1 MSIATLTKRQREAV
15 ELGDGAHLVTA
26 PPGSG
31 KTEVLVQR
39 VIHLL
44 EQSPKE
50 LFCILAL
57 TYTVRAA
64 NELEERV
71 QQIVPE
77 RNQWRVQATT
87 FHSFALNLL
96 NNYGKPVG
104 LKHPITV
111 VSNVEDKRLIL
122 TPALEDIIGSL
133 DSVDY
138 DQWKS
143 LFDTIASQKIN
154 LIPPERAGED
164 LVLNNRVPL
173 CEAYDAYELSLINA
187 RCVDYEG
194 MVYQAVR
201 LLRVDPWV
209 ASHVRGVYRY
219 TLVDEGQELT
229 RGQYG
234 LLKEIHRDDHQNL
247 FIVADVNQSINSFA
261 GGGPEF
267 LRSFITDFTA
277 NESQLET
284 NFRSAKYIVDV
295 LENLRNRI
303 GSGIKQLP
311 RSTAVSRKILA
322 PGWVEAR
329 SYSDEKSEAR
339 AIRSWISSL
348 LTKGLD
354 REWVHEGEST
364 DLVPDNICLLGRTR
378 YGFDPIIAELESHDI
393 PIVLSVEQGALF
405 ESRFGR
411 FGYYVLKLM
420 ENPRDLPVKRLLL
433 AELNC
438 KDITA
443 GGNTDTIEVILK
455 KLANREDIIPHELTN
470 LLASPQDVQANGLAT
485 LWKFT
490 ELDLRLTDAEANAWY
505 RDQQLL
511 QHLLRQYEYD
521 VSAPNRSLAGF
532 LRRLSRLEQ
541 APVSQPGVRALTP
554 YRARG
559 LGFKAVVVLGMNE
572 GNFPYYRA
580 TSQEQLDEERRAVYV
595 ASSRAARA
603 LLFTRPRQR
612 LTRYGKIQIC
622 QRSRFLDEMALTE
635 KEL

>member
-1 MSIATLTKRQREAV
+1 MSVVTLTKRQREAV
-15 ELGDGAHLVTA
+15 ELGEGAHLVTA

-50 LFCILAL
+50 LFCILVL

-64 NELEERV
+64 NELKERV

-77 RNQWRVQATT
+77 RNQWRVEAAT
-87 FHSFALNLL
+87 FHAFALNLL

-122 TPALEDIIGSL
+122 TPMLEDIIGPL
-133 DSVDY
+133 DSVSNG
-138 DQWKS
+138 QWKT
-143 LFDTIASQKIN
+143 LFDTIALQKIN
-154 LIPPERAGED
+154 LIPPERAGD
-164 LVLNNRVPL
+164 GQVLNNRVAL
-173 CEAYDAYELSLINA
+173 REAYDAYELALINA

-229 RGQYG
+229 RSQYG
-234 LLKEIHRDDHQNL
+234 LLKEIHRDTHRNL
-247 FIVADVNQSINSFA
+247 FIVADVNQSINAFA

-267 LRSFITDFTA
+267 LHSFIKDFTA

-284 NFRSAKYIVDV
+284 NFRSARSIIDI

-303 GSGIKQLP
+303 GSGIRQLP
-311 RSTAVSRKILA
+311 KANTVNRNTLA
-322 PGWVEAR
+322 LGWVEAR
-329 SYSDEKSEAR
+329 SYPDEISEAR

-348 LTKGLD
+348 ITKGLD
-354 REWVHEGEST
+354 REWVHDGEST
-364 DLVPDNICLLGRTR
+364 DLTPDNICLLGRTR
-378 YGFDPIIAELESHDI
+378 YAFNPVRTELERHGI

-405 ESRFGR
+405 ESRLGR
-411 FGYYVLKLM
+411 FGYYALKLM
-420 ENPRDLPVKRLLL
+420 ENPGDIPAKRLLL
-433 AELNC
+433 AELGC
-438 KDITA
+438 KDIPA
-443 GGNTDTIEVILK
+443 QDNTDTIEVIMK
-455 KLANREDIIPHELTN
+455 KLANREDIIPHELTDV
-470 LLASPQDVQANGLAT
+470 LAPSQDVQENGLAA
-485 LWKFT
+485 LWELT
-490 ELDLRLTDAEANAWY
+490 GLDLRLTDSEATAWH

-511 QHLLRQYEYD
+511 QQLLNDYENS
-521 VSAPNRSLAGF
+521 VSDPNRSLAGF
-532 LRRLSRLEQ
+532 LRMLSQIEQ

-559 LGFKAVVVLGMNE
+559 LAFKAVVVLGMNE

-580 TSQEQLDEERRAVYV
+580 TSQNQLDEERRAVYV

-612 LTRYGKIQIC
+612 RTRYGNVQRC
-622 QRSRFLDEMALTE
+622 QRSRFLDEMGLTE